1 MKVIIIGSGLAGPVL
16 ALALKQRNI
25 SCKIFEARDKA
36 AFEGGF
42 VALAPN
48 ALRALDRVGVYDRIS
63 NQGWNYEEF
72 QFVSSR
78 NLGRIATILN
88 GSQNKYGYRAL
99 RISRGVVRQTLLEV
113 LREQQ
118 IDIQYGSK
126 CVKIEET
133 DHSTVVATFADG
145 HTEEADILIG
155 TDGIHSRVR
164 NYIDASAI
172 PTFSGQMGVGGS
184 LPKMKLGP
192 EANTVYMPCMVLG
205 KLNSFAFMP
214 CDYNGTRIGC
224 FATIESQERTREE
237 WNKLQSDKDTLQAY
251 MRSHHEHERWPEIVH
266 RASENVDKDTL
277 TLWPYYSVPK
287 LESWSSASGHVVV
300 IGDAAHAMPPHGG
313 QGSAMA
319 FEDALT
325 LADTLSRIMD
335 DRTTTKDGAS
345 ASESEFE
352 SDLDLPHALR
362 PWQTARQARIEK
374 ILAFT
379 ARSGDTR
386 KASAST
392 LRQIF
397 KEWAMWAY
405 FLWVGEDAGLSW
417 IYHYDTNA
425 ETFGKS

>member
-1 MKVIIIGSGLAGPVL
+1 M
-16 ALALKQRNI
+16 
-25 SCKIFEARDKA
+25 
-36 AFEGGF
+36 
-42 VALAPN
+42 
-48 ALRALDRVGVYDRIS
+48 YDRIS

-88 GSQNKYGYRAL
+88 GSQTKYGYRAL
-99 RISRGVVRQTLLEV
+99 RISRGVVRQTLLDV

-118 IDIQYGSK
+118 IDIQYESK

-133 DHSTVVATFADG
+133 ERSTVIATFADG
-145 HTEEADILIG
+145 HTEEADMLIG

-184 LPKMKLGP
+184 LPKTKLGP
-192 EANTVYMPCMVLG
+192 EANHVYMPCMVLG

-214 CDYNGTRIGC
+214 CDNSGTRIGC

-251 MRSHHEHERWPEIVH
+251 MRSHHEHEQWPEIVH
-266 RASENVDKDTL
+266 RASENIDKDTL
-277 TLWPYYSVPK
+277 TLWPYYRVPK
-287 LESWSSASGHVVV
+287 LKSWTSTSGHVVV

-325 LADTLSRIMD
+325 LADTLSGMK
-335 DRTTTKDGAS
+335 TKDS
-345 ASESEFE
+345 
-352 SDLDLPHALR
+352 SDLQRALL
-362 PWQTARQARIEK
+362 PWQTVRQERIEK

-405 FLWVGEDAGLSW
+405 FLWVGEDAGLAW
-417 IYHYDTNA
+417 IYHYDT
-425 ETFGKS
+425 ETFAKS